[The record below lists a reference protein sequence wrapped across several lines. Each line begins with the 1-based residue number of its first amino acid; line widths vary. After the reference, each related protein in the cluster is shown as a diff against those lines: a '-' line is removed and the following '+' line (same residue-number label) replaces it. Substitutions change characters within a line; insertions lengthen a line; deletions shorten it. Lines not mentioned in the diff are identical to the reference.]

1 MTTQPASSSAPEAP
15 ITLNVK
21 TLESQTYA
29 VSVPLSETVLQL
41 KDRLASLLEV
51 PSPRQRLIFRGRVLA
66 NEKPLTDYSL
76 QDGHTI
82 HLVTRPAD
90 APSNQ
95 QNDTPQSSTRSAAG
109 SGPLRFDTRDY
120 HFSIINVDEHAD
132 PHNIMQALAG
142 ALPLDME
149 FDSPPTVL
157 HLGGDPPTI
166 RSLFAAA
173 NDGSPPDHG
182 GSAAPT
188 TADARA
194 SRLRALFNA
203 PRSVPLG
210 ASLPHLATIEAE
222 LTRVSTQ
229 LRNVQTILS
238 HPADQLEGVELEPLD
253 VPDLE
258 SLDEEVDGD
267 STDLRRMGSI
277 LTQLSETS
285 RTMANHLQTLS
296 DQFNQT
302 LGHPSDHLNLQRVS
316 LRAARAMY
324 RLASVQ
330 NTVFPM
336 LANATFV
343 GTNPGPVTYRYQP
356 AARMTAAHMEA
367 PSAPTTRNSDGRTG
381 ALPRNAILQTF
392 PFPALTRGSGLA
404 RGSGASAVP
413 LGLIPSIMAHARASA
428 QTVNA
433 AAAAAAAANASNS
446 SAPSTASASTSATS
460 TTSPR
465 TTTTGAS
472 DATAP
477 TPLPQPGSGPI
488 GQMVLGPNGSLSYS
502 IQPPPRS
509 SSRTSGTVPSYAAAA
524 AAAANP
530 FASRQDHAS
539 AARFMI
545 PADFAGAG
553 FMDFWRNMS
562 GQTSPTTRST
572 ASGNNNPAS
581 DETTSTAAGA
591 SGLSESETAAMRAVR
606 NASDQLEQLMDVS
619 LTSRRRERPEDFAQD
634 AEGRAST
641 RRRLTDQMTSVAV
654 DLEGRMQELDVLL
667 RNRLA
672 ALNTPSAPSGSSGQN
687 NGTTTPAATSRPQPS
702 SRPVAV
708 ARSSSNDSRRP
719 QVPGASADSSSPV
732 SSPSP
737 SSPSNPSSS
746 NGNGSSGSSSNSSPA
761 YNLGRI
767 GVFISALLRMVDQPR
782 EDGSPRTLADV
793 ICNDPESSCTPL
805 QDLVR
810 NVAESLTVRETRSIV
825 EGHPAPLRNIH
836 PTLNSFIRG
845 RALNGQQP
853 TESNLESVAVSFAYA
868 IMNAVNVEEY
878 LETLSPPASIQIS
891 SAHIR
896 RISVD
901 VLQEHFRRLIYLVVA
916 APVGRESNWPTF
928 ARDLILWIRDVVGA
942 WRVAFYGLFQ
952 ERDQAEAQRIA
963 THVVGSAIHAN
974 GRRWVE
980 LSNRATNT
988 LVNVLCANIVPRRR
1002 GEEQTG
1008 GLVGGAWPL
1017 MATGPPQNSSRSR
1030 TCMAPSLLGSTAH
1043 PLPLGPSAL
1052 FGSNGNASASASS
1065 SSQPVP
1071 GATSAVEAET
1081 LSENLAR
1088 RIRDMMAPLG
1098 VNVAGAEA
1106 LVTSSIREAVL
1117 AELSAIRAPV
1127 VTPASSSSSSS
1138 SSSSGSTAVAS
1149 LSISASNSNT
1159 TPVATD
1165 TTTSDEST
1173 VKPKSGTSA
1182 ESHRTRVEDGDDE
1195 DMS

>member
-1 MTTQPASSSAPEAP
+1 MTTQPASSSSSAAEAP

-21 TLESQTYA
+21 TLESQTYT
-29 VSVPLSETVLQL
+29 VSVPVSETVLQL

-157 HLGGDPPTI
+157 HLGGDPSTI
-166 RSLFAAA
+166 RSLFAST
-173 NDGSPPDHG
+173 NDGNPPDQG
-182 GSAAPT
+182 GSATPA

-194 SRLRALFNA
+194 ARLRALFNA

-258 SLDEEVDGD
+258 PMDEEVDGD
-267 STDLRRMGSI
+267 SIDLRRMGSV

-302 LGHPSDHLNLQRVS
+302 LGHPSEHLNLQRVS

-336 LANATFV
+336 LANATFI

-356 AARMTAAHMEA
+356 AARMSASHREA
-367 PSAPTTRNSDGRTG
+367 PSTTM
-381 ALPRNAILQTF
+381 PRN
-392 PFPALTRGSGLA
+392 GD
-404 RGSGASAVP
+404 
-413 LGLIPSIMAHARASA
+413 MAHARASA
-428 QTVNA
+428 QAVA
-433 AAAAAAAANASNS
+433 AAVAAAGVANTTNTSV
-446 SAPSTASASTSATS
+446 PRTASTSTSATS
-460 TTSPR
+460 TSPPH
-465 TTTTGAS
+465 TTPTAAS
-472 DATAP
+472 DATA
-477 TPLPQPGSGPI
+477 TATLPQLGSGPI
-488 GQMVLGPNGSLSYS
+488 GQMILGPNGSLSYS

-524 AAAANP
+524 AAAVNP
-530 FASRQDHAS
+530 FATHQEHAS

-562 GQTSPTTRST
+562 RQTSPTTTRPT
-572 ASGNNNPAS
+572 VSGSNNPPS
-581 DETTSTAAGA
+581 DETAITTALAG
-591 SGLSESETAAMRAVR
+591 GLSESETAAVRAVR
-606 NASDQLEQLMDVS
+606 NASDQLEQLMNVS
-619 LTSRRRERPEDFAQD
+619 LASRRRERPEDFSQD

-641 RRRLTDQMTSVAV
+641 RRRLTNQMSSVAA

-667 RNRLA
+667 GSRLS
-672 ALNTPSAPSGSSGQN
+672 ALNTPSAPAGSSSRQN
-687 NGTTTPAATSRPQPS
+687 NGPTTPTTSSRPQPL
-702 SRPVAV
+702 SRPIAV
-708 ARSSSNDSRRP
+708 ARSSSNDTRRP
-719 QVPGASADSSSPV
+719 QVPGASVDSSSPV

-746 NGNGSSGSSSNSSPA
+746 SGNGNSSNGSSSTSSPA

-836 PTLNSFIRG
+836 PPLNSFIRG

-878 LETLSPPASIQIS
+878 LETLSPPANIQIS
-891 SAHIR
+891 SADIR

-1017 MATGPPQNSSRSR
+1017 MATGPRQNSSRSR

-1052 FGSNGNASASASS
+1052 FGSNGSASGSGSS
-1065 SSQPVP
+1065 SSQPAP
-1071 GATSAVEAET
+1071 GAASAVEAET

-1117 AELSAIRAPV
+1117 AELSAIRTPV
-1127 VTPASSSSSSS
+1127 VTPASSSASSS
-1138 SSSSGSTAVAS
+1138 SSSSGSTAVPPS
-1149 LSISASNSNT
+1149 SVSTSNVSTTSA
-1159 TPVATD
+1159 ATD
-1165 TTTSDEST
+1165 TTTS
-1173 VKPKSGTSA
+1173 A
-1182 ESHRTRVEDGDDE
+1182 ESRKTRVEDGDDE
-1195 DMS
+1195 DLS

>member
-1 MTTQPASSSAPEAP
+1 MTSQSSNFSSSSDSP

-29 VSVPLSETVLQL
+29 VSVAASETVLQL
-41 KDRLASLLEV
+41 KERLATMLEV
-51 PSPRQRLIFRGRVLA
+51 PSPRQRLIFRGRVLVD
-66 NEKPLTDYSL
+66 EKPLTEYSL

-95 QNDTPQSSTRSAAG
+95 HNDHPRSSTGPAAG
-109 SGPLRFDTRDY
+109 GGPLRFDTRDF
-120 HFSIINVDEHAD
+120 HFSIIDVDDHAD

-149 FDSPPTVL
+149 FDGPPTVL
-157 HLGGDPPTI
+157 HLGGDPSTI
-166 RSLFAAA
+166 RSILAAA
-173 NDGSPPDHG
+173 NGSNPLLG
-182 GSAAPT
+182 GATPAA
-188 TADARA
+188 ADARA
-194 SRLRALFNA
+194 ARLRALLNP
-203 PRSVPLG
+203 PRTVPLG

-222 LTRVSTQ
+222 LTRAATQ
-229 LRNVQTILS
+229 LRNVEAILS

-253 VPDLE
+253 VPELE
-258 SLDEEVDGD
+258 SLNEHVDGD
-267 STDLRRMGSI
+267 STDLARMRGI

-285 RTMANHLQTLS
+285 RAMANHLQTLS
-296 DQFNQT
+296 DQYNQT
-302 LGHPSDHLNLQRVS
+302 LGHPSERLNLQQVS

-336 LANATFV
+336 LANASFV
-343 GTNPGPVTYRYQP
+343 GTTPGPVTYRYQP
-356 AARMTAAHMEA
+356 APRMNAAHA
-367 PSAPTTRNSDGRTG
+367 DIPSTSSNVRNNDGR
-381 ALPRNAILQTF
+381 APVLPRGAILQTI
-392 PFPALTRGSGLA
+392 PFSTLA
-404 RGSGASAVP
+404 RGSGAPAVP

-433 AAAAAAAANASNS
+433 AMAAAATN
-446 SAPSTASASTSATS
+446 PSEPRPTSASTPSTTHPSHTTASSGSSTS
-460 TTSPR
+460 TP
-465 TTTTGAS
+465 AS
-472 DATAP
+472 AP
-477 TPLPQPGSGPI
+477 QLGSEPI

-509 SSRTSGTVPSYAAAA
+509 SSRTSGTLPSYAAAA

-530 FASRQDHAS
+530 FALQDHAS

-553 FMDFWRNMS
+553 FMDFWRNLS
-562 GQTSPTTRST
+562 GQTSPLTGSRAPGSYDA
-572 ASGNNNPAS
+572 ASAGGAAAAAAAAI
-581 DETTSTAAGA
+581 TST
-591 SGLSESETAAMRAVR
+591 ESTTAAMRAVQG
-606 NASDQLEQLMDVS
+606 ASEQLEQAMTAS

-634 AEGRAST
+634 AEDRAAT
-641 RRRLTDQMTSVAV
+641 RRRLTSQQLSLAAA
-654 DLEGRMQELDVLL
+654 DLESRLQQDFDVLFANG
-667 RNRLA
+667 RSSPTSASALA
-672 ALNTPSAPSGSSGQN
+672 SNAQAATPMNTRQN
-687 NGTTTPAATSRPQPS
+687 NGVTPTSTGRSQHS
-702 SRPVAV
+702 SRTQI
-708 ARSSSNDSRRP
+708 ARSSSNDTRRS
-719 QVPGASADSSSPV
+719 QIPGPSADSSSPV

-737 SSPSNPSSS
+737 SSPSIPSSG
-746 NGNGSSGSSSNSSPA
+746 GNSSSGSSSSSPA

-767 GVFISALLRMVDQPR
+767 GVFISAILRMVDQPR

-793 ICNDPESSCTPL
+793 ICNDPESSNTPL

-836 PTLNSFIRG
+836 PTLNSFIRE
-845 RALNGQQP
+845 RALNGQQL
-853 TESNLESVAVSFAYA
+853 TESNLESVAVSFSYA
-868 IMNAVNVEEY
+868 IMNAVHVEEY

-891 SAHIR
+891 SADIR

-901 VLQEHFRRLIYLVVA
+901 VLREHFRRLIYLVVA
-916 APVGRESNWPTF
+916 APIGRESNWPTF
-928 ARDLILWIRDVVGA
+928 ARDLVLWIRDVVGA

-952 ERDQAEAQRIA
+952 ERDQTEAQRIA

-1002 GEEQTG
+1002 GEEQAG

-1017 MATGPPQNSSRSR
+1017 MATGPRQSSSSRSR

-1052 FGSNGNASASASS
+1052 SANIGTGFGN
-1065 SSQPVP
+1065 SSQTTA
-1071 GATSAVEAET
+1071 GQASTMETET

-1088 RIRDMMAPLG
+1088 RIREMMEPLG
-1098 VNVAGAEA
+1098 VNMAGADSLA
-1106 LVTSSIREAVL
+1106 ASSIRDAIR
-1117 AELSAIRAPV
+1117 AELSAMR
-1127 VTPASSSSSSS
+1127 TPAATPIMCSSSSSTVNVELASS
-1138 SSSSGSTAVAS
+1138 AASTS
-1149 LSISASNSNT
+1149 SASPSRSAT
-1159 TPVATD
+1159 TQS
-1165 TTTSDEST
+1165 SD
-1173 VKPKSGTSA
+1173 SGAVQS
-1182 ESHRTRVEDGDDE
+1182 EKNGSSDSRRTRVEDVEDD
-1195 DMS
+1195 DTA